1 MGHEIIF
8 LFEALLQILKKPYF
22 CSVQTTGTY
31 LKKAAA
37 ALLLGLFAFIL
48 AEKNTHEHTRY
59 STDELQGHTMV
70 HQPGTCLIC
79 EFQIAADA
87 DLPAVPVINTPV
99 VFLNTV
105 SATAISAIT
114 TADIKQQSLRG
125 PPSI

>member
-1 MGHEIIF
+1 
-8 LFEALLQILKKPYF
+8 LLQILKKPYF

-37 ALLLGLFAFIL
+37 VLLLGLFGFIL
-48 AEKNTHEHTRY
+48 AEKNSHEHTRY

-87 DLPAVPVINTPV
+87 ELPAVPVFNPPV
-99 VFLNTV
+99 VFLNIV
-105 SATAISAIT
+105 SATAFTQISA
-114 TADIKQQSLRG
+114 ADIAQQSLRG